1 LCDSQGNLRYDI
13 PKEDVDDLKDLVSK
27 NGGFLKDV
35 FDPVSLVIC
44 ANPGFLSDWYL
55 QREGSLEI
63 YHTTLVYH
71 PLTAM
76 NRKGQSLTVHKKE
89 WGGNM
94 LEIVF
99 HGFTPHEEITWKEMN
114 GQEEVKHK
122 DRADEKG
129 SLRLFLEPH
138 ATKAERGTMVI
149 AAETA
154 DHALHVDANWDKR
167 TLSIKREFSPFV
179 KKMYDLMQH
188 VVVPQPL

>member
-1 LCDSQGNLRYDI
+1 
-13 PKEDVDDLKDLVSK
+13 
-27 NGGFLKDV
+27 
-35 FDPVSLVIC
+35 
-44 ANPGFLSDWYL
+44 
-55 QREGSLEI
+55 
-63 YHTTLVYH
+63 
-71 PLTAM
+71 
-76 NRKGQSLTVHKKE
+76 
-89 WGGNM
+89 
-94 LEIVF
+94 
-99 HGFTPHEEITWKEMN
+99 MN

-154 DHALHVDANWDKR
+154 DHGLHVDANWDKR